1 LKKSWNIK
9 EILDFTSQFF
19 KGKGLDNPR
28 LEAEVLLADVLEKD
42 RVYLYSHFDAPLNQ
56 QETDLYHQYI
66 VRRCSG
72 EPVAYITGHKEFM
85 SLDFVVNRYVL
96 IPRPET
102 ELLVETAL
110 ELIAINHYTRVCDV
124 GTGSGIIPIC
134 IAHYLPKADL
144 ELWAVDISTE
154 ALEVASQNALRYNK
168 DIKFYQSD
176 LLDSAELKQHRF
188 DLITA
193 NLPYI
198 PEGQIYSL
206 PKSVK
211 DYEPGLALFG
221 GKDGLDLYR
230 RLVPQAYGFLN
241 PGGSLLLEIDP
252 GQVDSMQEI
261 LLSSSFSEVKIH
273 KDLSGRDRLV
283 EARRE

>member
-1 LKKSWNIK
+1 MKKSWNIK
-9 EILDFTSQFF
+9 EILDFTSRFF
-19 KGKGLDNPR
+19 KEKGLDNPR
-28 LEAEVLLADVLEKD
+28 LEAEVLLADVLKED
-42 RVYLYSHFDAPLNQ
+42 RIYLYSHFDTPLNQ
-56 QETDLYHQYI
+56 QETDLYHKHI

-85 SLDFVVNRYVL
+85 SLDFAVNEYVL

-102 ELLVETAL
+102 ELLVEHAL
-110 ELIAINHYTRVCDV
+110 ELIVKNYYAKVCDV
-124 GTGSGIIPIC
+124 GTGSGVIPIS
-134 IAHYLPKADL
+134 IAHYLPKSNL
-144 ELWAVDISTE
+144 KICAVDISAE
-154 ALEVASQNALRYNK
+154 ALNVAAQNALRYNK
-168 DIKFYQSD
+168 NIEFYQSD
-176 LLDSAELKQHRF
+176 LLASTELKQHKF

-198 PEGQIYSL
+198 PEGQFSNL

-211 DYEPGLALFG
+211 NYEPKLALLA

-230 RLVPQAYGFLN
+230 RLVPQAYSFLN
-241 PGGSLLLEIDP
+241 PGGTLLLEIDS
-252 GQVDSMQEI
+252 GQVGPIKAI
-261 LLSSSFSEVKIH
+261 LTSFIEVKIY